1 MPLHNL
7 HFMSNRL
14 ITTICRQRSTA
25 FLLFLTLAMTAC
37 RPSKEA
43 VVDYRFF
50 EKNIDSLNKVVLN
63 LKEPVIQK
71 NDQLVINVS
80 SASLDQT
87 QTQVFNLLGLPL
99 KISLMEKNALK

>member
-1 MPLHNL
+1 MI
-7 HFMSNRL
+7 NRL
-14 ITTICRQRSTA
+14 ITTICRQRSTV
-25 FLLFLTLAMTAC
+25 FLLFLTLAMAAC

-80 SASLDQT
+80 SASLDQS
-87 QTQVFNLLGLPL
+87 QTQVFNLLGVAPVAELHRPAPL
-99 KISLMEKNALK
+99 ATS